1 MENIVPS
8 SNFVYLP
15 FSAIST
21 IALSI
26 KVKLNFSFPLNILL
40 NTLLSFPNMLFDNKT
55 KCKLK

>member
-8 SNFVYLP
+8 SNFVYLL
-15 FSAIST
+15 FLAIST

-26 KVKLNFSFPLNILL
+26 KARLKLLLAFNILL